1 MASDPATKRMKTL
14 TNPYLATLLLTSLA
28 AQAGAADRLID
39 PTRPANAK
47 AVASAEQVERVRL
60 EAIMHSDGAHIAIV
74 NGKVVRAGDRVGSA
88 RIDEISATGIR
99 YTRDGRSHVAQ
110 LDNKV
115 MQVRRNVVLNEDE
128 T

>member
-1 MASDPATKRMKTL
+1 MKTL
-14 TNPYLATLLLTSLA
+14 TNPYLATLLLSSLA
-28 AQAGAADRLID
+28 AQAAAADRLVD

-47 AVASAEQVERVRL
+47 AVASNEQVERVRL
-60 EAIMHSDGAHIAIV
+60 EAIMRSDGAHIAIV

-88 RIDEISATGIR
+88 RIDEVSSSGIR
-99 YTRDGRSHVAQ
+99 YTRDGRSYAAR

-115 MQVRRNVVLNEDE
+115 LQVRRNVVRNEDE